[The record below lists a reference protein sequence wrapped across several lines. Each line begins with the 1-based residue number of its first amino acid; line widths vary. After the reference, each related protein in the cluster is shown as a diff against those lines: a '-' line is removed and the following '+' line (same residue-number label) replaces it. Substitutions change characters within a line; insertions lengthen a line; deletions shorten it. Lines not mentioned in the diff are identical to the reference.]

1 MAWFSRITARPPAA
15 ALRPLSP
22 LAPSTAA
29 VGTSVKAPIS
39 NRAVAAISHDD
50 RAGDVGREIAGKED
64 RRPDDVLWLPGAAE
78 RRVVQEDAHELG
90 VVGARF
96 LVQRRLDQAGA
107 DGVDPHP
114 VLAEDRKSTR
124 LNS

>member
-1 MAWFSRITARPPAA
+1 MAWISRITARTSAA
-15 ALRPLSP
+15 ALCPLFP
-22 LAPSTAA
+22 LVPSNAA
-29 VGTSVKAPIS
+29 VGTSVKACAPIS

-50 RAGDVGREIAGKED
+50 RAGDVGREVAGKED
-64 RRPDDVLWLPGAAE
+64 RWPDDVLGLPGAAE

-114 VLAEDRKSTR
+114 VLAEFRR
-124 LNS
+124 QR